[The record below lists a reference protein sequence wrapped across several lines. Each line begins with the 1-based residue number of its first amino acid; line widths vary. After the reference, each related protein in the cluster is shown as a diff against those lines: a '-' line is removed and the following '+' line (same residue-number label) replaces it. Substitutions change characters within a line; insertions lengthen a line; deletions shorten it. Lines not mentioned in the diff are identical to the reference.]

1 MVVVVRVAVLIMIII
16 VIIMTIMILM
26 MICTFYTTKSQSEA
40 VFTNTG
46 LPWDFLNCRKWF
58 DLATQ
63 V

>member
-1 MVVVVRVAVLIMIII
+1 MLIMIIII

-58 DLATQ
+58 DLAIQ